1 MSDKLFQARVD
12 AYTATR
18 LRAYAQAKP
27 KKMSESELVKHAL
40 DLVIDEADRQ
50 LAALQK
56 KVMAD
61 AARTAQAL
69 EGAAEPTPLNTAAR
83 LGPQVPAGS
92 ETFQAKIKEAKV
104 LRLNAIR
111 RAYDASDSQLIRRGF
126 ELILDQMN
134 HTKTQTQLLQQLHAD
149 YLAARAAIQGTAPA
163 AIPDRDTTGPDTA
176 DSDAGDT
183 DTANRAAP
191 DSELPSTPSLEG
203 PHEQHM
209 QSHGHAVKE
218 TAGSSVAVASADGPP
233 TPVVTPSRPVEREQ
247 HRSETGRV

>member
-18 LRAYAQAKP
+18 LRAYAQANP
-27 KKMSESELVKHAL
+27 KKMSESELVKLAL
-40 DLVIDEADRQ
+40 DLVIEEADRQ

-69 EGAAEPTPLNTAAR
+69 GGAADPTPLNTAAR

-134 HTKTQTQLLQQLHAD
+134 HTKTQTQLLQQLRAD
-149 YLAARAAIQGTAPA
+149 YLAARAAIQGTPSVDTSDPDVVDHDVVDPESPLPPDHSDEQSAKFDGDMVTATAATAPA
-163 AIPDRDTTGPDTA
+163 T
-176 DSDAGDT
+176 
-183 DTANRAAP
+183 
-191 DSELPSTPSLEG
+191 
-203 PHEQHM
+203 
-209 QSHGHAVKE
+209 
-218 TAGSSVAVASADGPP
+218 SADG
-233 TPVVTPSRPVEREQ
+233 E
-247 HRSETGRV
+247 SEV

>member
-1 MSDKLFQARVD
+1 MADKLFQARVD

-18 LRAYAQAKP
+18 LRAYAQVAKP

-50 LAALQK
+50 IAALQK

-61 AARTAQAL
+61 AARTARAL
-69 EGAAEPTPLNTAAR
+69 KGGAEPTEPTPVDTVAR

-92 ETFQAKIKEAKV
+92 ETFQAKVNEAKV
-104 LRLNAIR
+104 ARLNAIR

-149 YLAARAAIQGTAPA
+149 YLAARAAIQGTAPT
-163 AIPDRDTTGPDTA
+163 AIPDRNTA
-176 DSDAGDT
+176 DPHTADTDAGDT
-183 DTANRAAP
+183 DTANYSTP
-191 DSELPSTPSLEG
+191 DSELPSTSSIERPR
-203 PHEQHM
+203 EQHT
-209 QSHGHAVKE
+209 QSHGDAV
-218 TAGSSVAVASADGPP
+218 TATTESSVVVASPDGPP
-233 TPVVTPSRPVEREQ
+233 
-247 HRSETGRV
+247 H